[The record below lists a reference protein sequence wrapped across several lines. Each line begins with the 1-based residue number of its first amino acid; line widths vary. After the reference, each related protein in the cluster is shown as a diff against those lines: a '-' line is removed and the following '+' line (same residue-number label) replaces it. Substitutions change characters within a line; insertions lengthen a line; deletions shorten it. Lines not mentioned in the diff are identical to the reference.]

1 MKTNLHSL
9 KSIVIL
15 FLLFSL
21 NSILAQDIIYQEDFN
36 DGEAAGWTPI
46 LNSVEGNWSVQENTA
61 TSGGLQYSNS
71 NGADMISSVYMT
83 EDFENFSLTATI
95 YSVWGN
101 KVGIIFNYQDEDN
114 FYVLEHWGGE
124 KKAYLREKV
133 DGVWETGEGN
143 EADGGYFWN
152 ADSLYQNNDKYQ
164 DRIALDIASEWYE
177 TGEFADNF
185 RIDNADGK
193 TSVWINDVLIFDQ
206 IETPL
211 FTSGKIGFFTHWC
224 PAFFD
229 DIKIVPAGSV
239 TGIDEIENNNN
250 KSLVIFPNPVNGGI
264 FTIDTKDFGNRIN
277 IEIYN
282 YNGQLLM
289 NESVINSMKYVVN
302 VNERHLNK
310 GIYILRVSSG
320 NIVSSVKLVIN

>member
-101 KVGIIFNYQDEDN
+101 KVGIIFNYQDIGRASGRER
-114 FYVLEHWGGE
+114 GG
-124 KKAYLREKV
+124 V
-133 DGVWETGEGN
+133 
-143 EADGGYFWN
+143 
-152 ADSLYQNNDKYQ
+152 
-164 DRIALDIASEWYE
+164 
-177 TGEFADNF
+177 
-185 RIDNADGK
+185 
-193 TSVWINDVLIFDQ
+193 SVV
-206 IETPL
+206 
-211 FTSGKIGFFTHWC
+211 
-224 PAFFD
+224 A
-229 DIKIVPAGSV
+229 V
-239 TGIDEIENNNN
+239 
-250 KSLVIFPNPVNGGI
+250 
-264 FTIDTKDFGNRIN
+264 
-277 IEIYN
+277 
-282 YNGQLLM
+282 
-289 NESVINSMKYVVN
+289 
-302 VNERHLNK
+302 
-310 GIYILRVSSG
+310 
-320 NIVSSVKLVIN
+320 